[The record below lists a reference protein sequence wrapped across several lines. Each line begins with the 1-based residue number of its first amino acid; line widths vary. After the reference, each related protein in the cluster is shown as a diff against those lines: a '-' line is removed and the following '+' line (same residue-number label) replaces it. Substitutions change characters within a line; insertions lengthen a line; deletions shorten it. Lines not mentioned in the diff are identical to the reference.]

1 MHFADRTAYM
11 IGSTIKGYVVQ
22 DKIKEGSV
30 GTVWRVVNSKQQT
43 FALKQM
49 SKENAAD
56 GDKVKQFEKEASLT
70 QKMAH
75 KHIIKVIELLDCSPP
90 AFVMEYFESEN
101 LKYALWNDPGRIV
114 KHEFRILRQVADA
127 LAFVHAQGVVHKDIK
142 PENVL
147 VNAKQEAKL
156 IDFSL
161 AQTKMDRFLQ
171 FSKRIEGTP
180 LYMAPEQIRG
190 EKCDPRADVYSFG
203 VMTYEILTRRPP
215 FLGTT
220 HQAIADKHLKEAP
233 PSMRTW
239 VPTIDSAL
247 DAIVL
252 KMLAKKK
259 EDRWDTMTTV
269 LYELSKWEK
278 KDTVVRIRQVGPIK
292 PKDDPRK

>member
-1 MHFADRTAYM
+1 M
-11 IGSTIKGYVVQ
+11 IGSAIRGYVVQ
-22 DKIKEGSV
+22 AKIKEGSV
-30 GTVWRVVNSKQQT
+30 GTVWRVLNSKQQV

-49 SKENAAD
+49 SAKNAAD

-70 QKMAH
+70 QKLAH
-75 KHIIKVIELLDCSPP
+75 KSIIKVFELLDTNPP
-90 AFVMEYFESEN
+90 SFVMEYFESEN
-101 LKYALWNDPGRIV
+101 LKYALWNAPERIV

-127 LAFVHAQGVVHKDIK
+127 LAFVHVQGVVHRDIK

-147 VNAKQEAKL
+147 VNAKQEARL

-161 AQTKMDRFLQ
+161 AQTKMDRMLQ
-171 FSKRIEGTP
+171 FSKRVEGTP

-203 VMTYEILTRRPP
+203 VMMFEMLTRRPP
-215 FLGTT
+215 FLATT
-220 HQAIADKHLKEAP
+220 QQGLLDKHLKEPA

-239 VPTIDSAL
+239 VPTLDAAL

-259 EDRWDTMTTV
+259 EERWDTMTTV

-278 KDTVVRIRQVGPIK
+278 KDTVVRVRQLGPIK
-292 PKDDPRK
+292 PKERPLQ

>member
-1 MHFADRTAYM
+1 M
-11 IGSTIKGYVVQ
+11 IGNTIKGYLVQ
-22 DKIKEGSV
+22 ERIKEGSV
-30 GTVWRVVNSKQQT
+30 GTVWRVTNSRQEV

-49 SKENAAD
+49 SAANAID
-56 GDKVKQFEKEASLT
+56 GDKVKQFEKEASIT
-70 QKMAH
+70 QKLAH
-75 KHIIKVIELLDCSPP
+75 KGIVKVIEMLDSNPP

-101 LKYALWNDPGRIV
+101 LKYTLWNRPERLV

-127 LAFVHAQGVVHKDIK
+127 LTFVHSQGVVHKDIK

-147 VNAKQEAKL
+147 VNAKQETRL

-171 FSKRIEGTP
+171 FSRRIEGTP

-203 VMTYEILTRRPP
+203 VMTYELLTRRPP
-215 FLGTT
+215 FIGTT
-220 HQAIADKHLKEAP
+220 HQAIADKHLKEPA
-233 PSMRTW
+233 PSMRTF
-239 VPTIDSAL
+239 VPTLDSAL

-259 EDRWDTMTTV
+259 EDRWDSMTVV

-278 KDTVVRIRQVGPIK
+278 KDTVVRVRQLGPIK
-292 PKDDPRK
+292 PRQGPKS

>member
-1 MHFADRTAYM
+1 M
-11 IGSTIKGYVVQ
+11 IGSTIKGYQ
-22 DKIKEGSV
+22 ILEKIKEGSV
-30 GTVWRVVNSKQQT
+30 GTVWRAVNSKQQV
-43 FALKQM
+43 FAIKQM
-49 SKENAAD
+49 SAKNAAD
-56 GDKVKQFEKEASLT
+56 SDKVKQFEKEASLT
-70 QKMAH
+70 QKLAH
-75 KHIIKVIELLDCSPP
+75 KNIIKVYELLDTNPP
-90 AFVMEYFESEN
+90 SFVMEYFESEN
-101 LKYALWNDPGRIV
+101 LKYALWNTPERIY
-114 KHEFRILRQVADA
+114 KYEFRILRQVAEA
-127 LAFVHAQGVVHKDIK
+127 LAFIHSQDVIHKDIK

-147 VNAKQEAKL
+147 VNAKQEARL
-156 IDFSL
+156 IDLSL

-171 FSKRIEGTP
+171 FSKRVEGTP

-220 HQAIADKHLKEAP
+220 QQALLEKHLKEPA

-239 VPTIDSAL
+239 VPTLSEAL

-259 EDRWDTMTTV
+259 EDRWADMTTV

-278 KDTVVRIRQVGPIK
+278 KDTVIRVRQLGPLK
-292 PKDDPRK
+292 PREGPQR

>member
-1 MHFADRTAYM
+1 MPIIGHVKGTA
-11 IGSTIKGYVVQ
+11 IKGYLLQ
-22 DKIKEGSV
+22 EKIRDGSV
-30 GTVWRVVNSKQQT
+30 GTVWRATDSRQQVV
-43 FALKQM
+43 AIKQM
-49 SKENAAD
+49 SAAAAAD
-56 GDKVKQFEKEASLT
+56 PDKVKAFEKEASLT
-70 QKMAH
+70 QKLAH
-75 KHIIKVIELLDCSPP
+75 KNIIKVHEMLDCSPP

-101 LKYALWNDPGRIV
+101 LKFALWNMPQRIV

-147 VNAKQEAKL
+147 VNAKQEARL

-161 AQTKMDRFLQ
+161 AQTKMDRMLQ
-171 FSKRIEGTP
+171 FTRRIEGTP

-203 VMTYEILTRRPP
+203 VMTFEILTRRPP

-220 HQAIADKHLKEAP
+220 HQAIADKHLKEPA
-233 PSMRTW
+233 PSMRTF
-239 VPTIDSAL
+239 VPTLDSAL

-259 EDRWDTMTTV
+259 EDRWDSMTVV

-278 KDTVVRIRQVGPIK
+278 KDTVMRVRQLGPIK
-292 PKDDPRK
+292 PREGPKT

>member
-1 MHFADRTAYM
+1 M
-11 IGSTIKGYVVQ
+11 IGSTIKGFLVH

-30 GTVWRVVNSKQQT
+30 GTVWRVTNSKQQV

-49 SKENAAD
+49 SEKNAAD
-56 GDKVKQFEKEASLT
+56 ADKVRQFEKEASIT
-70 QKMAH
+70 QKLVH
-75 KHIIKVIELLDCSPP
+75 KNIIKVFELLDTSPP
-90 AFVMEYFESEN
+90 SFVMEYFESEN
-101 LKYALWNDPGRIV
+101 LKYALWNAPERIV

-147 VNAKQEAKL
+147 VNAKQEARL

-161 AQTKMDRFLQ
+161 AQTKMDRMLQ
-171 FSKRIEGTP
+171 FSKRSEGTP

-190 EKCDPRADVYSFG
+190 EKCDARADVYSFG
-203 VMTYEILTRRPP
+203 VMTYEMLTRRPP

-220 HQAIADKHLKEAP
+220 QQALLDKHLKEPAP
-233 PSMRTW
+233 PMRTW
-239 VPTIDSAL
+239 VPTLSSEL
-247 DAIVL
+247 DVIVL

-278 KDTVVRIRQVGPIK
+278 KDTVIRVRQLGPIK
-292 PKDDPRK
+292 PREGPKQT

>member
-1 MHFADRTAYM
+1 M
-11 IGSTIKGYVVQ
+11 IGQHLKGYLIQ
-22 DKIKEGSV
+22 EKIKEGSV
-30 GTVWRVVNSKQQT
+30 GTVWRATNSKQQV

-49 SKENAAD
+49 SAKNAAD
-56 GDKVKQFEKEASLT
+56 ADKVKQFEKEASLT
-70 QKMAH
+70 QKLAH
-75 KHIIKVIELLDCSPP
+75 RNIVKVYELLDCTPP

-101 LKYALWNDPGRIV
+101 LKYALWNTPDRIV
-114 KHEFRILRQVADA
+114 KYEFRILRQVADA

-147 VNAKQEAKL
+147 VNAKQEARL

-161 AQTKMDRFLQ
+161 AQTKMDRMLQ
-171 FSKRIEGTP
+171 FSKRTEGTP

-190 EKCDPRADVYSFG
+190 EKVDPRADVYSFG

-220 HQAIADKHLKEAP
+220 QQALLDKHLREPA

-239 VPTIDSAL
+239 VPTLSADL

-259 EDRWDTMTTV
+259 EERWDTMTMV

-278 KDTVVRIRQVGPIK
+278 KDTVVRIRQLGPIK
-292 PKDDPRK
+292 PREGPKA

>member
-1 MHFADRTAYM
+1 M
-11 IGSTIKGYVVQ
+11 IGASIKGYQVQ
-22 DKIKEGSV
+22 SKIKEGSV
-30 GTVWRVVNSKQQT
+30 GVVWRVVNSKQQV

-49 SKENAAD
+49 SAKNAAD
-56 GDKVKQFEKEASLT
+56 SDKVKQFEKEASLT
-70 QKMAH
+70 QKLAH
-75 KHIIKVIELLDCSPP
+75 KSIIKVFELLDCSPP
-90 AFVMEYFESEN
+90 AFVMELFESEN
-101 LKYALWNDPGRIV
+101 LKYALWNTPERIV
-114 KHEFRILRQVADA
+114 KHEFKILRQIADA
-127 LAFVHAQGVVHKDIK
+127 LSFVHGQGVVHKDIK

-147 VNAKQEAKL
+147 VNAKQEARL

-161 AQTKMDRFLQ
+161 AQSKMDRMLQ
-171 FSKRIEGTP
+171 FSKRVEGTP

-190 EKCDPRADVYSFG
+190 EKVDPRADVYSFG

-220 HQAIADKHLKEAP
+220 QQALLDKHLKEPP
-233 PSMRTW
+233 PSMKTW
-239 VPTIDSAL
+239 VPTLDSAL

-278 KDTVVRIRQVGPIK
+278 KDTVVRVRQLGPIK
-292 PKDDPRK
+292 RKDEPKS

>member
-1 MHFADRTAYM
+1 M
-11 IGSTIKGYVVQ
+11 IGSTIKGYLILE
-22 DKIKEGSV
+22 KIKEGSV
-30 GTVWRVVNSKQQT
+30 GTVWRAVNSKQQV
-43 FALKQM
+43 FAIKQM
-49 SKENAAD
+49 SAKNAAD
-56 GDKVKQFEKEASLT
+56 SDKVKQFEKEASLT
-70 QKMAH
+70 QKLAH
-75 KHIIKVIELLDCSPP
+75 KNIIKVYELLDTNPP
-90 AFVMEYFESEN
+90 SFVMEYFESEN
-101 LKYALWNDPGRIV
+101 LKYALWNTPERIY
-114 KHEFRILRQVADA
+114 KYEFRILRQVAEA
-127 LAFVHAQGVVHKDIK
+127 LAFIHSQDVIHKDIK

-147 VNAKQEAKL
+147 VNAKQEARL
-156 IDFSL
+156 IDLSL

-171 FSKRIEGTP
+171 FSKRVEGTP

-220 HQAIADKHLKEAP
+220 QQALLEKHLKEPA

-239 VPTIDSAL
+239 VPTLSEAL

-259 EDRWDTMTTV
+259 EDRWADMTTV

-278 KDTVVRIRQVGPIK
+278 KDTVIRVRQLGPLK
-292 PKDDPRK
+292 PREGPQR

>member
-1 MHFADRTAYM
+1 M
-11 IGSTIKGYVVQ
+11 IGTSIKGYQ
-22 DKIKEGSV
+22 IQAKIKEGSV
-30 GTVWRVVNSKQQT
+30 GTVWRVINSKQQV

-49 SKENAAD
+49 SAKNAAD
-56 GDKVKQFEKEASLT
+56 GDQVKQFEKEASLT
-70 QKMAH
+70 QKLAH
-75 KHIIKVIELLDCSPP
+75 KSIIKVVEMLDCSPP
-90 AFVMEYFESEN
+90 AFVMELFESDN
-101 LKYALWNDPGRIV
+101 LKYALWNTPERIV
-114 KHEFRILRQVADA
+114 KHEFKILRQVADA
-127 LAFVHAQGVVHKDIK
+127 LSFVHGQGVVHKDIK

-147 VNAKQEAKL
+147 VNQKQEARL

-161 AQTKMDRFLQ
+161 AQTKMDRMLQ
-171 FSKRIEGTP
+171 FSKRVEGTP

-190 EKCDPRADVYSFG
+190 EKVDPRADVYSFG

-220 HQAIADKHLKEAP
+220 QQALLDKHLKEPA

-239 VPTIDSAL
+239 VPTLDTAL

-278 KDTVVRIRQVGPIK
+278 KDTVIRVRQLGPIK
-292 PKDDPRK
+292 PKDGPKA